1 MEKIHIKVGRNLQRI
16 RKSRGLSLDKVA
28 ELTGVSKA
36 MLGQIER
43 GESNPTVTTLWKIAT
58 GLHLSFSSLIEDDS
72 PSVSVISLTDVT
84 PVMED
89 NEKYQ
94 VYPLFPFNQETR
106 FEMYTVIM
114 QPGCV
119 HHSEAHGTDAQE
131 YIIVAE
137 GTLTLTIGST
147 EYIVR
152 EKDAIRFT
160 TGMAHTYTNATE
172 GALRLQMVIYYPA

>member
-119 HHSEAHGTDAQE
+119 HHSEAHGADVQE

-152 EKDAIRFT
+152 EKDAIRFAT
-160 TGMAHTYTNATE
+160 SMTHTYANATE
-172 GALRLQMVIYYPA
+172 EVLRLQMVIYYPA